1 MQDETPLGK
10 LMFDLHCTDPNQ
22 MHYPALATKSRY
34 FKEDQEGVRKMC
46 KAMEEMRN
54 EAAIEATQKNNIE
67 KALRLIHL
75 GKLSFEE
82 IALVCDLSV
91 TAVTELAAGA

>member
-1 MQDETPLGK
+1 
-10 LMFDLHCTDPNQ
+10 
-22 MHYPALATKSRY
+22 
-34 FKEDQEGVRKMC
+34 MC